1 VIDYQ
6 EEMDATEDELDAG
19 FSSQTLSYPE
29 DYELPNLETG
39 EGRRLERTV
48 ALSVDSDC
56 RFRRRRTGEGYVLE
70 TLETLEADEWTIVAE
85 FDSLDAVLA
94 SDRYGHWKF
103 EGDPEEDPMEEGE
116 E

>member
-1 VIDYQ
+1 MTEFQ
-6 EEMDATEDELDAG
+6 EEMEPTEEELDAG

-48 ALSVDSDC
+48 ALSVDSGC

-70 TLETLEADEWTIVAE
+70 TLETDEWTIVAE

-103 EGDPEEDPMEEGE
+103 EGELEEDPMEEDDE
-116 E
+116 DDV